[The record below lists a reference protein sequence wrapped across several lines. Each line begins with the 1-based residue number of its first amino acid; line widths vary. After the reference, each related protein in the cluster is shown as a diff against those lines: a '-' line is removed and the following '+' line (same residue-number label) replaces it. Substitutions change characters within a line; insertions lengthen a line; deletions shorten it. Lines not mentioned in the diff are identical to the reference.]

1 MYFFGKLKSTFL
13 SWQLEEKK
21 LQRQS
26 EVLLINSLDSRRKDV
41 LETFK
46 HMFEVLGY
54 KVILLK
60 ATEISISIKKEWQGH
75 RWCLNG
81 RMEGNATVESPCFQR
96 NDLFLLQEN
105 QRVSCCI
112 YLYMYLILI
121 TYFFTLV

>member
-1 MYFFGKLKSTFL
+1 M
-13 SWQLEEKK
+13 
-21 LQRQS
+21 
-26 EVLLINSLDSRRKDV
+26 LLINSLDSRRKDV

-121 TYFFTLV
+121 TYFFTLVQNLKDGVLYAISGVTSSRHGKTTSKE